1 MTGTLPYIDLFKK
14 SCLKK
19 AFVVL
24 FLRAAVVVGSIAVV
38 VMFVF
43 VQLKG

>member
-24 FLRAAVVVGSIAVV
+24 FLRAAVVVVPVV
-38 VMFVF
+38 EVVTFVF